1 MIYRLT
7 IYLKSKDV
15 FFEKY
20 YTDESELCR
29 DANTIL
35 SKYEMNDGC
44 TFQSIEDEIAANATI
59 AQLTGDAMGRDHFI
73 EAQEWQEPLLDAIQ
87 DNIYRRGL
95 SGVSEEDIIKIGEM
109 LGLISNYK
117 VEDV

>member
-15 FFEKY
+15 FFERY

-35 SKYEMNDGC
+35 SMHGMNDGC

-59 AQLTGDAMGRDHFI
+59 AQLTGDEMNLYHYI
-73 EAQEWQEPLLDAIQ
+73 EAQEWQDSLIDAIQ
-87 DNIYRRGL
+87 DDIYHGGL
-95 SGVSEEDIIKIGEM
+95 SDVSDEDIIKIGEL